1 MKMEPLDFSSPP
13 EVARSRAATCLANAT
28 SFLEGKRWREAEVEL
43 LRALALLPH
52 DLRALKLLALVR
64 FKLGRLDEA
73 EAVCREL
80 VAAEPDDASMR
91 LKLGLIALKL
101 DRPDDAVRELE
112 TAAKLAPEDTR
123 VWTYLGFA
131 YARIGQAARARTAF
145 ARAGQDAL
153 ADQIAA
159 PAIAV
164 AAAPAQPEAT
174 PARASDGAAVASDA
188 RRDEDHDPELGKGLR
203 LVVGPPSAAPVSE
216 TVPAQPPQAE
226 VVVPASEEPDAS
238 ATAQAATLPA
248 EDPRAERTAEAAP
261 PAPAA
266 QTPSG
271 EATESS
277 ESVPPEPSVA
287 VEAAQA
293 PAPPEDPGAA
303 ALGEGRLVAP
313 GLTVFETA
321 FGLEP
326 LADFEGEDEEA
337 SGPTRGEG
345 DAKPDLRLASSQ
357 PVLSLLSFTL
367 SRLGALD
374 RMASERGSA
383 AVSLAFAGELHA
395 RAAAVVAVS
404 GAVKA
409 SHARRREQGRVT
421 DARLGEGELAFVRFE
436 GAGEITLAEPAG
448 VPVTLALAD
457 DILYLR
463 LHRLVAFDAEVLW
476 EAGRIPRTALEMV
489 QFRGDGR
496 VVMALVGHPTAI
508 KVTVGHPVTV
518 SAASLVGWA
527 GRIVARGLE
536 IPGFLHCEGEGVV
549 LADLFPPL
557 A

>member
-1 MKMEPLDFSSPP
+1 
-13 EVARSRAATCLANAT
+13 
-28 SFLEGKRWREAEVEL
+28 
-43 LRALALLPH
+43 
-52 DLRALKLLALVR
+52 
-64 FKLGRLDEA
+64 
-73 EAVCREL
+73 
-80 VAAEPDDASMR
+80 
-91 LKLGLIALKL
+91 
-101 DRPDDAVRELE
+101 
-112 TAAKLAPEDTR
+112 
-123 VWTYLGFA
+123 
-131 YARIGQAARARTAF
+131 
-145 ARAGQDAL
+145 
-153 ADQIAA
+153 
-159 PAIAV
+159 
-164 AAAPAQPEAT
+164 
-174 PARASDGAAVASDA
+174 
-188 RRDEDHDPELGKGLR
+188 
-203 LVVGPPSAAPVSE
+203 
-216 TVPAQPPQAE
+216 
-226 VVVPASEEPDAS
+226 
-238 ATAQAATLPA
+238 
-248 EDPRAERTAEAAP
+248 
-261 PAPAA
+261 
-266 QTPSG
+266 
-271 EATESS
+271 
-277 ESVPPEPSVA
+277 
-287 VEAAQA
+287 
-293 PAPPEDPGAA
+293 
-303 ALGEGRLVAP
+303 VAP

-326 LADFEGEDEEA
+326 LADFEGEEEEA
-337 SGPTRGEG
+337 SGPTRADG

-404 GAVKA
+404 GAVTA
-409 SHARRREQGRVT
+409 SHARRREQGRVIE
-421 DARLGEGELAFVRFE
+421 ARLGEGELAFVRFE

-463 LHRLVAFDAEVLW
+463 LHRLVAFDADVLW

-549 LADLFPPL
+549 LADLFPPQ